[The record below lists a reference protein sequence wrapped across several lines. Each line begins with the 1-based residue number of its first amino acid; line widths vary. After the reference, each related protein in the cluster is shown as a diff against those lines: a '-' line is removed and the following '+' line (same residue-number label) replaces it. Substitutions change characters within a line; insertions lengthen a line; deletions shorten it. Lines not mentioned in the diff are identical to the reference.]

1 MEFDQVIYDTNGFLE
16 KNRDPMHSE
25 FIHLLSSSGCQLPKS
40 ASLSCQSGGLE
51 SSMQSVGTK
60 FKVDELLF
68 CIRTISF
75 YSQWI

>member
-40 ASLSCQSGGLE
+40 ARISCQFGGLE
-51 SSMQSVGTK
+51 TWMQSVATK
-60 FKVDELLF
+60 FKVGELLL

-75 YSQWI
+75 YSRWI